1 MPLADSSCGLRV
13 ATIGPTRLDEAVA
26 VLCDAFHD
34 YPVMRYVLGSEGQY
48 DERLRAM
55 VGFFTA
61 SRFINDDL
69 VMAAT
74 DGGIIVGVANITR
87 PGERTH
93 PAEFFERRE
102 ALWRELGPETRDR
115 YDAYAR
121 ASQAVGVERPNYHLN
136 MIGVAGSHRGTGI
149 ARLLLDAIHELSA
162 RDPVSTGVTLTTENP
177 KNVALYQHFG
187 YEIVG
192 EARVSDVTT
201 WGFFR
206 PEQAL
211 GSGL

>member
-1 MPLADSSCGLRV
+1 MPPAGRSSGLRA
-13 ATIGPTRLDEAVA
+13 ATIGPDRLDEAVA

-34 YPVMRYVLGSEGQY
+34 YPVMRYVLGLENQY
-48 DERLRAM
+48 DERLRVM

-61 SRFINDDL
+61 SRFLNDDL
-69 VMAAT
+69 VMAAA
-74 DGGIIVGVANITR
+74 DGARIVGVANITR
-87 PGERTH
+87 PGKRTP

-149 ARLLLDAIHELSA
+149 ARLLLDAVHDLSA
-162 RDPVSTGVTLTTENP
+162 SDPASTGVTLTTENP
-177 KNVALYQHFG
+177 KNVALYHHFG

-206 PEQAL
+206 PD
-211 GSGL
+211 